1 MPMLIVGQSTKDSSI
16 AGPRA
21 LEHLVDTVLT
31 FDGDRHT
38 ALRLLRAVKNRYGP
52 ADEIVCFEQ
61 ADDGLREV
69 VDPSDLFREH
79 RDKPVPGTCVT
90 VTMEGRRPMLAE
102 VQSLVTT
109 SSMPNPR
116 RGVTGLDSTR
126 VAMLIAVT
134 ERAGKLRLGD
144 RDVFVATVGGAK
156 LADPACDLAV
166 CLAIASASVDR
177 PVAGDVIAIGEVAL
191 SGDVRPVPFLNQRV
205 AEAARL
211 GFRRILVPRG
221 TKSVLSK
228 NADGSAVSAGPKLH
242 EVAHLEDAL
251 TLLRHLAPVPG

>member
-1 MPMLIVGQSTKDSSI
+1 MLIVGQSTKDSSI

-31 FDGDRHT
+31 FEGDRHT

-79 RDKPVPGTCVT
+79 REKPVPGTCVT

-144 RDVFVATVGGAK
+144 KDVFVATVGGAK

-166 CLAIASASVDR
+166 CLAIASATVDR
-177 PVAGDVIAIGEVAL
+177 PVAADVIAIGEVAL

-221 TKSVLSK
+221 TKSVLTK
-228 NADGSAVSAGPKLH
+228 NADGAAVSAGPKLH
-242 EVAHLEDAL
+242 EVSHLEDAL
-251 TLLRHLAPVPG
+251 TMLRHLAAVPG